1 MAISN
6 ISKENFIKYIDKLKE
21 LRQIEDDLN
30 SAGRKLEDFCIS
42 FADHE
47 QLIIDILT
55 DAFDDDASGWISYF
69 IYDLSFGAVWYD
81 WYEGCATEKDGVDIP
96 LGNVSDLYDLLISEM
111 GK

>member
-1 MAISN
+1 MATNNIN

-21 LRQIEDDLN
+21 LRQIENDLN

-55 DAFDDDASGWISYF
+55 DVFDDEAPGWISYF
-69 IYDLSFGAVWYD
+69 IYDLSFGAVWY
-81 WYEGCATEKDGVDIP
+81 EGCVTEKDGVDIP
-96 LGNVSDLYDLLISEM
+96 LGNTGDLYNLLISEM